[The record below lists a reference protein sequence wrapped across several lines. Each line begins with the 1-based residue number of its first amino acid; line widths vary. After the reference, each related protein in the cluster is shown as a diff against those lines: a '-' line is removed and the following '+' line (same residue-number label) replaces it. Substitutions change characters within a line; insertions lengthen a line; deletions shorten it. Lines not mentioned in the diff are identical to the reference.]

1 MTLVYTSQKLPPES
15 LTVPPEASRGLRF
28 RQRNWL
34 LYVTDPEPMSVSIF
48 RLSKETVDTATYEI
62 LDRLAPGEGKPL
74 APEDGKALLEWL
86 QAQPFVR
93 VELVEPVTSPSM
105 FPSFPS
111 TGPRPSLGL
120 NPPSIQR

>member
-1 MTLVYTSQKLPPES
+1 MTLVYTSQKLPES

-34 LYVTDPEPMSVSIF
+34 LYVNDPEPMSVSIF
-48 RLSKETVDTATYEI
+48 RLSKETVAAAAYEI
-62 LDRLAPGEGKPL
+62 QDRPKPGEEKPL
-74 APEDGKALLEWL
+74 APEDGRALLDWL

-93 VELVEPVTSPSM
+93 VELVEPVSAPAM

-111 TGPRPSLGL
+111 TGPRPNLGM